1 MDPYDSD
8 SSFDDEGDFTE
19 TGVLLGY
26 AADEIVD
33 DTISHLGGRPTWL
46 DDATPPPGEFAKCK
60 VCNSTMLLLLEL
72 HGDLP
77 DDFPDN
83 ERRLYVFAC
92 PRKPCNRKPGSIR
105 ALRATRK
112 LKSEQPRPAKEEVE
126 EIPTEAPKKEEEKPK
141 NEAPK
146 PDLGASLFGSSSLIG
161 SVSANANPFS
171 SGGAGAGASNPFS
184 SNSNSNSNPFA
195 APAPSPGLVAKP
207 TTAAPSSST
216 TAATATAANTLSDSF
231 ADKVRVSSPPPP
243 AAAAT
248 SNPTL
253 TPPEENAGPQT
264 PWPADSDFPA
274 PYSQFYLDAE
284 YETLSRPS
292 TPTIPDNVTI
302 DNTEDNSAGGSGGA
316 DLKDAFESE
325 LDKAFMRFST
335 RLAHN
340 PEQILRYQFRGNP
353 LLYSHTDAIGKRLHE
368 ILAHKPANAHVAT
381 ATAGA
386 SVSSRLPRCE
396 YCGSERVFE
405 FQLVPHAISVLED
418 GLEGVGLGDAGMEWG
433 TIMLAVCNRDCGP
446 KEVGVVGYREEW
458 AGVQWEEAAK

>member
-60 VCNSTMLLLLEL
+60 VCNSPMLLLLEL

-77 DDFPDN
+77 DDFPDD
-83 ERRLYVFAC
+83 ERRLYIFAC

-112 LKSEQPRPAKEEVE
+112 LKSEPAPRPAKEEVN
-126 EIPTEAPKKEEEKPK
+126 EIPTEAPVEEEEEKEQKPK
-141 NEAPK
+141 SEAPK
-146 PDLGASLFGSSSLIG
+146 PDLGASLFGSSSLTG

-171 SGGAGAGASNPFS
+171 LGGSGNSNPFS
-184 SNSNSNSNPFA
+184 SNNNSNSNSNPFA
-195 APAPSPGLVAKP
+195 APAPSPGLAVKP
-207 TTAAPSSST
+207 STPAST
-216 TAATATAANTLSDSF
+216 TAAAANSLSDSF
-231 ADKVRVSSPPPP
+231 ADKVRVSSPPP
-243 AAAAT
+243 AAA
-248 SNPTL
+248 SLLKTL
-253 TPPEENAGPQT
+253 TPPEESPSPAT

-274 PYSQFYLDAE
+274 PYPQFYLDAE

-302 DNTEDNSAGGSGGA
+302 DNSEDPSGGGGA

-335 RLAHN
+335 RLGHN
-340 PEQILRYQFRGNP
+340 PEQILRYQFRGTP
-353 LLYSHTDAIGKRLHE
+353 LLYSHTDSIGKRLHE
-368 ILAHKPANAHVAT
+368 VIAHKPANTKIAT
-381 ATAGA
+381 TGGA
-386 SVSSRLPRCE
+386 PSLSSCIPRCE

-418 GLEGVGLGDAGMEWG
+418 GREGVGLGDAGMEWG
-433 TIMLAVCNRDCGP
+433 TIMLAVCSRDCGP
-446 KEVGVVGYREEW
+446 KEIGVVGYREEW

>member
-26 AADEIVD
+26 AADEILED
-33 DTISHLGGRPTWL
+33 SISHLGGTPTWL
-46 DDATPPPGEFAKCK
+46 DDATPPPGDFAKCK
-60 VCNSTMLLLLEL
+60 VCNSPMLLLLEL

-77 DDFPDN
+77 DDFPDD
-83 ERRLYVFAC
+83 ERRLYIFAC
-92 PRKPCNRKPGSIR
+92 SRKPCNRKPGSIR

-112 LKSEQPRPAKEEVE
+112 LKSEQPRSAQEQKEVE
-126 EIPTEAPKKEEEKPK
+126 EIPTEAPKEEEKTK
-141 NEAPK
+141 NEAPR

-171 SGGAGAGASNPFS
+171 SGGAGASSNPFS
-184 SNSNSNSNPFA
+184 SGSNNTNTNPFA

-207 TTAAPSSST
+207 STPAST
-216 TAATATAANTLSDSF
+216 TANTLSASF

-243 AAAAT
+243 PAASFKT
-248 SNPTL
+248 I
-253 TPPEENAGPQT
+253 TPPEETSGPVT
-264 PWPADSDFPA
+264 PWPAESDFPA
-274 PYSQFYLDAE
+274 PYPRFYLDAE

-302 DNTEDNSAGGSGGA
+302 DNSEEAGSSGGA

-335 RLAHN
+335 RLGHN

-368 ILAHKPANAHVAT
+368 VLAHKPANAHIAT
-381 ATAGA
+381 TTTTGGQGP
-386 SVSSRLPRCE
+386 SVSSRIPRCE

-418 GLEGVGLGDAGMEWG
+418 GREGVGLGDAGMEWG
-433 TIMLAVCNRDCGP
+433 TIMLAVCGRDCGP